1 MGTDL
6 KDHRIRVVTT
16 IPGTHGMF
24 WGDNTTLISEKC
36 KPKMYG
42 PKKGKLYLHFLS
54 CSVAV
59 KLLLK
64 RKKFDVAVV
73 EGGPMGAWFSWLQSL
88 FFFDKIP
95 TLMIDC
101 LWYRQSNSFI
111 RMIKGFLMRLSNKS
125 VSTYT
130 VWARHEVNDYSRE
143 FGIAKEKF
151 VYVPFHTTIE
161 NYVFETRDDGFIFA
175 GGNGDR
181 DYKTLIEAVRG
192 LAIPVLIAATDTRL
206 FKGLTIPSNISIKG
220 LTHQEFRKKMAAC
233 RVAVVPM
240 QGGLLHSGGQQ
251 TFLNSM
257 AMGKPTI
264 IVGPRAAEGY
274 IEHGKSGLIIKYGDV
289 AGLREAI
296 VALYNDSDYRQK
308 MGVAGQSFASRL
320 TTERFVRTIFAIA
333 ESLIQTRGE
342 TKSLQ

>member
-1 MGTDL
+1 MFTNL
-6 KDHRIRVVTT
+6 KAHRIKVVTT
-16 IPGTHGMF
+16 IPGKLGMF
-24 WGDNTTLISEKC
+24 WGDNTALISEKC
-36 KPKMYG
+36 RAIMYG
-42 PKKGKLYLHFLS
+42 PRKGKLYLYFLS
-54 CSVAV
+54 CSIAV

-64 RKKFDVAVV
+64 RKNFDVAVV

-88 FFFDKIP
+88 FFFNKIP

-101 LWYRQSNSFI
+101 IWYRKRNSFI
-111 RMIKGFLMRLSNKS
+111 RMIKGFLMRFSNKS

-130 VWARHEVNDYSRE
+130 VWARHEVDDYSRE
-143 FGIAKEKF
+143 FEIAKEKF
-151 VYVPFHTTIE
+151 VYVPFHTTLE
-161 NYVFETRDDGFIFA
+161 NYVFETRDDGFIFT

-192 LAIPVLIAATDTRL
+192 LEIPVLIAASNTEL
-206 FKGLTIPSNISIKG
+206 FKGLTIPSNVSIKG
-220 LTHQEFRKKMAAC
+220 LTPQEFRKKMAAC

-274 IEHGKSGLIIKYGDV
+274 VEHGKTGLIIKYGDV

-308 MGVAGQSFASRL
+308 MGAAGQSFASRL
-320 TTERFVRTIFAIA
+320 TTEKFVRSIFAIA
-333 ESLIQTRGE
+333 ESLTSI
-342 TKSLQ
+342 KS